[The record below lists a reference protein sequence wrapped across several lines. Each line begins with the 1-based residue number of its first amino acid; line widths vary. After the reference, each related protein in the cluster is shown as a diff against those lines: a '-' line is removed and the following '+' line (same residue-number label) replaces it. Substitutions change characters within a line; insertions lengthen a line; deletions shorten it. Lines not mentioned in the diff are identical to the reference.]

1 MLHQTITIM
10 NDQKTLRQQ
19 LAMWEAG
26 EAEHCHGFFD
36 WFCSDRSL
44 ANRANRL
51 QSNVRTFLKAMAQ
64 KGKPVDL
71 DKHYVF
77 FKNNCP
83 MSGNIYDSFSICQIE
98 EGNVQFW
105 VTPRSGHRSA
115 NGQAEIWI
123 RETDQEISAP
133 SYRKLLAKL

>member
-1 MLHQTITIM
+1 M

-19 LAMWEAG
+19 LAMWAAG

-36 WFCSDRSL
+36 WFCSDKGL

-51 QSNVRTFLKAMAQ
+51 QSNVRTFLKAMEQ
-64 KGKPVDL
+64 KGKAVDL

-83 MSGNIYDSFSICQIE
+83 AIGHVYDSFSICRVDDGKVE
-98 EGNVQFW
+98 FW
-105 VTPRSGHRSA
+105 ATPKSGHTRA
-115 NGQAEIWI
+115 NGAAEIWI
-123 RETDQEISAP
+123 AEVDQEISAP
-133 SYRKLLAKL
+133 TYKEVLAKL